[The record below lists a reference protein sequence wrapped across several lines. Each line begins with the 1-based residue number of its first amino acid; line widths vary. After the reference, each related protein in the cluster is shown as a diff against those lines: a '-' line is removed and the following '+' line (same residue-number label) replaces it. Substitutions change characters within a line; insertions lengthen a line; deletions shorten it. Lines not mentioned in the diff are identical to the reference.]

1 MVDVTGAS
9 LSSAAVGKRAITSR
23 YECGPG
29 RHSCALCVRQCHCTS
44 STSRGISTQG
54 VPAIQYELRTVYAST
69 APLLMNSANAQT
81 NRPQTSHPP
90 TRPR

>member
-23 YECGPG
+23 YEYAG
-29 RHSCALCVRQCHCTS
+29 RLGCALCVRQCHCTS